1 MRRDNLVNI
10 LLSNY
15 DINKDWII
23 NEVKKYVNEYSKVTV
38 IPFSFSSDEIKNL
51 KDWNLLYNPINGFHY
66 SAIVNQYIDVGV
78 KQENI
83 ILLNYFSDETKTMK
97 QILNNSDV
105 VFFTGGSAELSVE
118 RIMEKDLLDAIRNCN
133 VIIGSSA
140 GAMIQLKEYF
150 GSPDDEYPEFR
161 YYPGLGLIDASFS
174 IEVHYQSTVSQNTSI
189 QKVLKKGMNYVYGI
203 TDNGALIY
211 KDNEVKVFGDAKIF
225 K

>member
-1 MRRDNLVNI
+1 MVNI

-51 KDWNLLYNPINGFHY
+51 IDWNLLYNPINGYHY
-66 SAIVNQYIDVGV
+66 SSIVDQFKDVGV
-78 KQENI
+78 KEENI
-83 ILLNYFSDETKTMK
+83 KFLNYFSDDTKTMK

-105 VFFTGGSAELSVE
+105 VFFTGGSAELSMG
-118 RIMEKDLLDAIRNCN
+118 RIKKKDLLDAIRKCKI
-133 VIIGSSA
+133 IIGASA
-140 GAMIQLKEYF
+140 GAMIQLEEYF
-150 GSPDDEYPEFR
+150 GSPDDEYPEFK
-161 YYPGLGLIDASFS
+161 YYPGLGLIDACFS
-174 IEVHYQSTVSQNTSI
+174 IEVHYQSTESQNTSI
-189 QKVLKKGMNYVYGI
+189 QKVLKKGMKTVYGI

-211 KDNEVKVFGDAKIF
+211 KDNEVKVFGDVKIF